1 MGVATGYRKVKKVY
15 IGARIEP
22 WIRDAIVHLGRQHK
36 TDFTSELVRLIL
48 ATIPKA
54 LIASLRAKYEDCGP
68 DVQVARRGRPA
79 SPAGDQEERPA

>member
-22 WIRDAIVHLGRQHK
+22 WIRDAIVHLGQQHK
-36 TDFTSELVRLIL
+36 TDFTAELVRLIL

-54 LIASLRAKYEDCGP
+54 LVASLRAKY

-79 SPAGDQEERPA
+79 SPASDQGEERPA